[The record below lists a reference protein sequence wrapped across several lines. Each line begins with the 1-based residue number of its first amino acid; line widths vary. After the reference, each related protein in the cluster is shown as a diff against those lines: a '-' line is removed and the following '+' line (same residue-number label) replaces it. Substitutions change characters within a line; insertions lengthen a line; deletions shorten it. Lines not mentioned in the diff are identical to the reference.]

1 MKLQHLGKMFST
13 NRSTLPEMF
22 LGKGVLQI
30 CRKIYRRT
38 LMLNFI
44 EITLWHRCSPVNL
57 LHIFRTRF
65 PKNTSRWLLLDKV
78 RELSKIGKVQ
88 KSRVYLLLRISRI
101 IYLLELCICKR
112 DWALGSVSTQ
122 FWHFDSK
129 AEIVC
134 NLRVSA
140 TYYLWQIEYF

>member
-38 LMLNFI
+38 FMLNFI

-101 IYLLELCICKR
+101 IYLLDHYCR
-112 DWALGSVSTQ
+112 SSVSVRETG
-122 FWHFDSK
+122 H
-129 AEIVC
+129 
-134 NLRVSA
+134 
-140 TYYLWQIEYF
+140 